1 MSTEVK
7 EIRKINLL
15 NDYAFKSLFKSIE
28 AREMVASFL
37 SAITGIEKWL
47 LMEADY
53 QGGEL
58 PKKNASEKA
67 KTSDIIVK
75 IKKDNQ
81 LVLEM
86 N

>member
-37 SAITGIEKWL
+37 SAITGIEK
-47 LMEADY
+47 
-53 QGGEL
+53 
-58 PKKNASEKA
+58 
-67 KTSDIIVK
+67 
-75 IKKDNQ
+75 
-81 LVLEM
+81 
-86 N
+86 